1 MKHTESYIDQTIET
15 PENIPKNIKSL
26 LQELHNCVVID
37 GFINNNDRN
46 NGNWGILR
54 GKDGDSLSPIFDNG
68 ASFSPNVPESKITY
82 KLYNHEILRQ
92 SAINGITA
100 YSLNGENNALFRDLI
115 KIDNPELGKAIIRN
129 VPLIQKNMRKIMDII
144 DEIPEKYGEKLLMSE
159 DRKEEYKKEIN
170 IRMDEIILPAYKK
183 IIEKEHEKDKK
194 NLNRN
199 QRLNQSISFCD

>member
-1 MKHTESYIDQTIET
+1 M
-15 PENIPKNIKSL
+15 
-26 LQELHNCVVID
+26 
-37 GFINNNDRN
+37 
-46 NGNWGILR
+46 
-54 GKDGDSLSPIFDNG
+54 SPIFDNG